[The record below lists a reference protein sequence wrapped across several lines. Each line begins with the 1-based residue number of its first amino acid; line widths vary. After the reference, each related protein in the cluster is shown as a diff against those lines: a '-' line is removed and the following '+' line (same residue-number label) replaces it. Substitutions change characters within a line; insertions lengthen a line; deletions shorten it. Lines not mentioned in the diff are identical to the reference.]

1 MIHHTIICIIII
13 IVIFHNHLK
22 HMRRITVHPLRWQK
36 WVFLFIKRRDTFNLE
51 NEDERDVSWASVWCF
66 GPLGF
71 GFVPLCGLTYMWCG
85 FGFVG
90 PGFGEGSPEKKAARN
105 LQHFFNYIAVR
116 VVLTQLEVP
125 TLHSIYFIF
134 SLLPSKVSS

>member
-1 MIHHTIICIIII
+1 
-13 IVIFHNHLK
+13 
-22 HMRRITVHPLRWQK
+22 
-36 WVFLFIKRRDTFNLE
+36 
-51 NEDERDVSWASVWCF
+51 
-66 GPLGF
+66 
-71 GFVPLCGLTYMWCG
+71 MWCG